1 MSLDKTNPV
10 NTEENEAEQENTV
23 SYPFS
28 VAVRFRDAAKP
39 YSFGCYDDSI
49 KKGDW
54 VVVETAQGLEM
65 GAAEA
70 AALSVEKYGLHMPTR
85 PVVRIANETDIR
97 SYEENVHY
105 EQDAYRICAEE
116 IESLGLDMNLLNAQ
130 YTLDRSKILFIY
142 LADQRVDFR
151 ELLKH
156 LGARLHCRI
165 ELRQIGER
173 DKAKMVGGIGMCGM
187 ECCCRR
193 FKNHFDVISINMAKN
208 QLLALNTEKLSGM
221 CGKLM
226 CCLKYEDND
235 YKELTEG
242 LPKMGSQVEYEGGIY
257 RITSMNVMSDEAKL
271 ENHAQ
276 VVFLSLKDLREKT
289 IPRKGVVMQKRT
301 EGEKKEVIHRSGRVP
316 EAAANAAPHVSM
328 ELPTMTEKK
337 NRPQNKQQRPAAA
350 GGGRE
355 QKRENPSANNNNN
368 NRRPAQAGANNNN
381 SRRPDQR
388 RRDNTNR
395 QSATPQKSET
405 KNVTVRTFGR
415 KKTQEENK

>member
-1 MSLDKTNPV
+1 MSLDKSTLINK
-10 NTEENEAEQENTV
+10 EEEQETEV

-39 YSFGCYDDSI
+39 YSFGCYNDRI
-49 KKGDW
+49 RKGDW

-65 GAAEA
+65 GSAEA
-70 AALSVEKYGLHMPTR
+70 DALSVEKYGLHMPTR
-85 PVVRIANETDIR
+85 PVIRLASETDIR

-105 EQDAYRICAEE
+105 EQEAYRICAEE

-130 YTLDRSKILFIY
+130 YTLDRAKILFIY

-156 LGARLHCRI
+156 LGARLRCRI

-235 YKELTEG
+235 YKELTDG

-289 IPRKGVVMQKRT
+289 IPRKGVVMQKRN

-316 EAAANAAPHVSM
+316 ESAQSAVPHVSM
-328 ELPTMTEKK
+328 ELPSMAEKK
-337 NRPQNKQQRPAAA
+337 EKPQNRRQNQNRD
-350 GGGRE
+350 
-355 QKRENPSANNNNN
+355 QKRDNNSSTVSREVRRTGSSNSQQNNSRDN
-368 NRRPAQAGANNNN
+368 NRRNDN
-381 SRRPDQR
+381 R
-388 RRDNTNR
+388 RRENTNR
-395 QSATPQKSET
+395 QNNTAPKSET

>member
-1 MSLDKTNPV
+1 MSLDKEENI
-10 NTEENEAEQENTV
+10 NTEEETGQETGPV
-23 SYPFS
+23 YPYS

-39 YSFGCYDDSI
+39 YSFGCFDDTI

-54 VVVETAQGLEM
+54 VVVETQQGLEM

-70 AALSVEKYGLHMPTR
+70 DALNVEKYSLRMPTR
-85 PVVRIANETDIR
+85 PVVRIATPIDRR

-105 EQDAYRICAEE
+105 EQDAYNICAEE

-130 YTLDRSKILFIY
+130 YTLDRSKVLFIY

-173 DKAKMVGGIGMCGM
+173 DKAKMVGGIGVCGM

-193 FKNHFDVISINMAKN
+193 FKNHFDIISINMAKN
-208 QLLALNTEKLSGM
+208 QMLALNTEKLSGM

-235 YKELTEG
+235 YKILTEG

-257 RITSMNVMSDEAKL
+257 RITAMNVMSDEAKL
-271 ENHAQ
+271 ENHQQ
-276 VVFLSLKDLREKT
+276 VIFLSLNDLREKA
-289 IPRKGVVMQKRT
+289 IPRKGVVMQKRN
-301 EGEKKEVIHRSGRVP
+301 EGEKKEVIHRSGRAP
-316 EAAANAAPHVSM
+316 ESAAKAAPHVSM
-328 ELPTMTEKK
+328 ELPSLAEKK
-337 NRPQNKQQRPAAA
+337 ERPQRNNSQHSSANRDNTKKETRRTFGPNANKDKEANANTNRPRNNNDANR
-350 GGGRE
+350 
-355 QKRENPSANNNNN
+355 KRENTRS
-368 NRRPAQAGANNNN
+368 
-381 SRRPDQR
+381 SKDS
-388 RRDNTNR
+388 T
-395 QSATPQKSET
+395 KSQT

>member
-1 MSLDKTNPV
+1 MSLDKSTTV
-10 NTEENEAEQENTV
+10 NNEEEQEPEV

-39 YSFGCYDDSI
+39 YSFGCYTDQI
-49 KKGDW
+49 RKGDW

-70 AALSVEKYGLHMPTR
+70 DAMNVEKYGLRMPTR
-85 PVVRIANETDIR
+85 PVVRLASDIDIR

-105 EQDAYRICAEE
+105 EQEAYRICAEE

-156 LGARLHCRI
+156 LGARLRCRI

-193 FKNHFDVISINMAKN
+193 FKNRFDVISINMAKN

-257 RITSMNVMSDEAKL
+257 RITAMNVMSDEAKL

-289 IPRKGVVMQKRT
+289 IPRKGVVMQKKA

-316 EAAANAAPHVSM
+316 ESAQNAAPHVSM
-328 ELPTMTEKK
+328 ELPNMAEKK
-337 NRPQNKQQRPAAA
+337 EKPQPRRQNN
-350 GGGRE
+350 GRD
-355 QKRENPSANNNNN
+355 QKRDANASANKETRRTGSGQNASRD
-368 NRRPAQAGANNNN
+368 NRRND
-381 SRRPDQR
+381 SRRR
-388 RRDNTNR
+388 ENSNR
-395 QSATPQKSET
+395 QNSSAQKPET

>member
-1 MSLDKTNPV
+1 MSLESNINKEEVTQEETPV
-10 NTEENEAEQENTV
+10 
-23 SYPFS
+23 YPYS

-39 YSFGCYDDSI
+39 YSFGSFTDGI
-49 KKGDW
+49 HKGDW
-54 VVVETAQGLEM
+54 VVVETQQGLEM

-70 AALSVEKYGLHMPTR
+70 DALSVKKYGLHMPTR
-85 PVVRIANETDIR
+85 PVVRLATPVDIR

-105 EQDAYRICAEE
+105 EQEAYRICAEE

-130 YTLDRSKILFIY
+130 YTLDRAKILFIY

-242 LPKMGSQVEYEGGIY
+242 LPKMGSQVEYEGSIY
-257 RITSMNVMSDEAKL
+257 RITAMNVMSDEAKL

-276 VVFLSLKDLREKT
+276 VIFLTLNDLREKA
-289 IPRKGVVMQKRT
+289 IPRKGVVMQKKND
-301 EGEKKEVIHRSGRVP
+301 GEKKEVIHRSNRTP
-316 EAAANAAPHVSM
+316 ESERTAPPHVSM
-328 ELPTMTEKK
+328 ELPSLAEKK
-337 NRPQNKQQRPAAA
+337 DRPQRTQRSGQNQNQGQAQS
-350 GGGRE
+350 GSRD
-355 QKRENPSANNNNN
+355 QKRDQRRPGNNNQNRNN
-368 NRRPAQAGANNNN
+368 NR
-381 SRRPDQR
+381 PDNR
-388 RRDNTNR
+388 RRDNAQR
-395 QSATPQKSET
+395 QNTSAPKPET

>member
-1 MSLDKTNPV
+1 MSLDKDINI
-10 NTEENEAEQENTV
+10 NKEAETEEDKAV
-23 SYPFS
+23 YPYS

-54 VVVETAQGLEM
+54 VVVETQQGLEM

-70 AALSVEKYGLHMPTR
+70 DALSVEKYGLRMPTR
-85 PVVRIANETDIR
+85 PVIRIATAIDRR

-105 EQDAYRICAEE
+105 EQDAYNICAEE
-116 IESLGLDMNLLNAQ
+116 IELLGLDMNLLNAQ

-173 DKAKMVGGIGMCGM
+173 DKAKMVGGIGLCGM

-193 FKNHFDVISINMAKN
+193 FKNHFDIISINMAKN
-208 QLLALNTEKLSGM
+208 QMLALNTEKLSGM

-226 CCLKYEDND
+226 CCLKYEDDD
-235 YKELTEG
+235 YKTLTEG

-257 RITSMNVMSDEAKL
+257 RVTAMNVMSDEAKL
-271 ENHAQ
+271 ENHQQ
-276 VVFLSLKDLREKT
+276 VIFLTLGDLREKA

-301 EGEKKEVIHRSGRVP
+301 EGEKKEVIHRSGRQP
-316 EAAANAAPHVSM
+316 EASQSSAVHVSM
-328 ELPTMTEKK
+328 ELPSMAEKK
-337 NRPQNKQQRPAAA
+337 ERPQRQNTRQNQQP
-350 GGGRE
+350 RE
-355 QKRENPSANNNNN
+355 QKKETRRTFGPNSQNQNSGRRNDN
-368 NRRPAQAGANNNN
+368 NRRREQNNRSAQA
-381 SRRPDQR
+381 P
-388 RRDNTNR
+388 
-395 QSATPQKSET
+395 KSET

-415 KKTQEENK
+415 KKTQEEGK

>member
-1 MSLDKTNPV
+1 MTLDSSVKTETPQ
-10 NTEENEAEQENTV
+10 EEAVVYT
-23 SYPFS
+23 YS
-28 VAVRFRDAAKP
+28 VPVRFRDAAKP
-39 YSFGCYDDSI
+39 YSFGCYENI
-49 KKGDW
+49 YRKGDW
-54 VVVETAQGLEM
+54 VVVETQQGLEM

-70 AALSVEKYGLHMPTR
+70 DALEIEKYGLTMPTR
-85 PVVRIANETDIR
+85 PVIRRATAQDIR

-105 EQDAYRICAEE
+105 EQDAYRVCAEE
-116 IESLGLDMNLLNAQ
+116 IEALGLNMNLLNAQ
-130 YTLDRSKILFIY
+130 YTLDRAKVLFIY

-226 CCLKYEDND
+226 CCLKYEDSD

-242 LPKMGSQVEYEGGIY
+242 LPKLGSQVEYEGSVF
-257 RITSMNVMSDEAKL
+257 RVTSMNVMSDEAKL

-276 VVFLSLKDLREKT
+276 VIFLSLNDLREKT
-289 IPRKGVVMQKRT
+289 IPRKGVVMQKRA
-301 EGEKKEVIHRSGRVP
+301 EGEKKEVIHRTGKQP
-316 EAAANAAPHVSM
+316 ETAQGAPHVSM

-337 NRPQNKQQRPAAA
+337 EQRPQRQNTSSNANRDSRRDNRDNSNRRNSSQQNT
-350 GGGRE
+350 G
-355 QKRENPSANNNNN
+355 SNNNNN
-368 NRRPAQAGANNNN
+368 NSQRRQN
-381 SRRPDQR
+381 DR
-388 RRDNTNR
+388 RRDNTERKQANSPK
-395 QSATPQKSET
+395 QET
-405 KNVTVRTFGR
+405 RNVTVRTFGR
-415 KKTQEENK
+415 KKTQEEGK